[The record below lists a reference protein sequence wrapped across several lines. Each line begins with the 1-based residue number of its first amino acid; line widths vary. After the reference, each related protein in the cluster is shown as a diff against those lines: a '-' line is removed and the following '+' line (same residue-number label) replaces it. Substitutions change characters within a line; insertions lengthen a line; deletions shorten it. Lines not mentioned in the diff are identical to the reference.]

1 MAKSREDYGCSFM
14 IISVNDQLK
23 TRIRAKNCEGE
34 NHMSLSQIGKA
45 GSKGTILLVLGL
57 VLLAACGSNTGAS
70 AGASATATACAKTV
84 QSANSL
90 RAIIGTLKSI
100 NNKTLVLT
108 TTQEKSTTVT
118 YSSTTTFTQEARLTA
133 SALKEGAPVSVVV
146 QSTGSTY
153 TAVSVTTGSGMKS
166 FTNGGPGPGGIPAK
180 QGTPVIISGGPGSSS
195 NSNGAPATTINNG
208 PCSAPKSSAKNT
220 SSGTPG
226 ATSHALLGT
235 VSQVNGAILTI
246 TDPTG
251 ASYTVTLTAQTQ
263 IIGTRSAS
271 AAALKVGEPLT
282 VTGKGSN
289 QNSIAANTIEILLS
303 LPDRPSAPMA

>member
-1 MAKSREDYGCSFM
+1 M
-14 IISVNDQLK
+14 
-23 TRIRAKNCEGE
+23 
-34 NHMSLSQIGKA
+34 
-45 GSKGTILLVLGL
+45 
-57 VLLAACGSNTGAS
+57 
-70 AGASATATACAKTV
+70 
-84 QSANSL
+84 
-90 RAIIGTLKSI
+90 
-100 NNKTLVLT
+100 
-108 TTQEKSTTVT
+108 
-118 YSSTTTFTQEARLTA
+118 
-133 SALKEGAPVSVVV
+133 SVVV

-153 TAVSVTTGSGMKS
+153 TAVSVTTGSGMES

-180 QGTPVIISGGPGSSS
+180 QGTPVIINNGPGSSS
-195 NSNGAPATTINNG
+195 NSNGAPATTINSASNNG
-208 PCSAPKSSAKNT
+208 PCPAPKSSTKNT

-235 VSQVNGAILTI
+235 VSQVNGTTLTI

-271 AAALKVGEPLT
+271 AAALKVGKPLT